1 MAPGCLCVVIFRC
14 KLNSGPVSGEMSG
27 NRIERLQRYFLDR
40 PDLGLA
46 SVYLFGSWTT
56 SRPHWESDLGLGLLA
71 DEERFPEARDRL
83 ELRALL
89 SGELA
94 AEAGDNLVELLILN
108 DAPPPLARRILIEGR
123 RLACEDPRSDRAF
136 FRDVQIRAADLEPF
150 LRRVR
155 RARVETLS
163 R

>member
-1 MAPGCLCVVIFRC
+1 
-14 KLNSGPVSGEMSG
+14 MSG

-46 SVYLFGSWTT
+46 GVYLFGSWTA
-56 SRPHWESDLGLGLLA
+56 SRPHWESDLGLGLLV
-71 DEERFPEARDRL
+71 DEGRFPEPQDRL

-89 SGELA
+89 AGELA
-94 AEAGDNLVELLILN
+94 DEAGDSLVELLILN
-108 DAPPPLARRILIEGR
+108 DAPPPLARRILTEGR
-123 RLACEDPRSDRAF
+123 RLACYEPQLDRAF
-136 FRDVQIRAADLEPF
+136 LRDVQIRAADLEPF

-155 RARVETLS
+155 RTRVEAVT

>member
-1 MAPGCLCVVIFRC
+1 
-14 KLNSGPVSGEMSG
+14 MSG

-46 SVYLFGSWTT
+46 SVYLFGSWTA
-56 SRPHWESDLGLGLLA
+56 SRPHWESDLGLGLLM
-71 DEERFPEARDRL
+71 DEVRFPEARDRL

-89 SGELA
+89 AGELA
-94 AEAGDNLVELLILN
+94 GEGGDSLVELLVLN
-108 DAPPPLARRILIEGR
+108 DAPPPLARRIVTEGR
-123 RLACEDPRSDRAF
+123 RLANYDPQVDRSF
-136 FRDVQIRAADLEPF
+136 LRDVQIRAADLEPF

-155 RARVETLS
+155 RTRVEAVA